1 MGHWIGGPELRIED
15 RFEAP
20 MSDYLECQA
29 GISGILY
36 TLKLVLVESL
46 SNWAGMSSVAEQMD
60 GISLLEAS

>member
-1 MGHWIGGPELRIED
+1 MGHCIGGPELIIED

-20 MSDYLECQA
+20 MSDYLEWV

-60 GISLLEAS
+60 GIS